1 MKYVFKVS
9 SKLNIYCFPEV
20 NFLSSRGIL
29 LLARDHSD
37 ERRLAVLDVEGI
49 IIPKR
54 LYLFLQTSKQLGVPR
69 IFHIIFLGFLYE
81 IGFFTL
87 GRALKAIYRLFEG
100 VPQDEFHQTMQSI
113 PLIPGV
119 TQVFQRLKET
129 GYHIA
134 LISSGIPGFLVEELA
149 TRLGA
154 DYAYGIEMEVVDG
167 EVTGKIGGV
176 AIQVKGKAKIL
187 ERILK
192 ENNYL
197 RRNCLVV
204 ADDRNNLSMF
214 PLVAKTIGYNPDAL
228 LMSKC
233 DYAVSGSLL
242 EIIPFL
248 ETPVKSRTV
257 SYTRNDVLREV
268 IHMGSF
274 LIPLLCHFFNVNRY
288 VLAAVILATA
298 VIYAF
303 SELARGLGISFPP
316 FTTITNKVAVG
327 EEQWGFATSPT
338 LFALSIFIA
347 LTLYPPRTGF
357 AAITILTL
365 GDGTARLVGKKFGRR
380 VLPHNKAKKL
390 EGTVAGILLSAAAS
404 LLFVSPSKA
413 IAASIIGMIV
423 ETIPLPIN
431 DNILIPLVAAVALTV
446 IP

>member
-1 MKYVFKVS
+1 MKHVFKVS

-20 NFLSSRGIL
+20 NLLSSRGTL
-29 LLARDHSD
+29 LLTRGHSD
-37 ERRLAVLDVEGI
+37 ELRLAVFDVEGI

-54 LYLFLQTSKQLGVPR
+54 LYLFLQASKRLGVPR

-100 VPQDEFHQTMQSI
+100 VPQDEFHQTMQAI
-113 PLIPGV
+113 PIIPGV
-119 TQVFQRLKET
+119 TQVFQRLKEM

-134 LISSGIPGFLVEELA
+134 LISSGIPDFLVEELA
-149 TRLGA
+149 TQLGA

-167 EVTGKIGGV
+167 EVTGKIGGIV
-176 AIQVKGKAKIL
+176 IEASGKAKVL
-187 ERILK
+187 ERIIK
-192 ENNYL
+192 EKKYL

-228 LMSKC
+228 LGTEC

-242 EIIPFL
+242 DIIPFL
-248 ETPVKSRTV
+248 ETPVKTRAV
-257 SYTRNDVLREV
+257 SYTRNDALREV

-288 VLAAVILATA
+288 ALAAVILATA
-298 VIYAF
+298 VVYAF
-303 SELARGLGISFPP
+303 SELARGVGISFPP

-365 GDGTARLVGKKFGRR
+365 GDGTARLVGKKLGRR
-380 VLPHNKAKKL
+380 VLPYNKAKKL
-390 EGTVAGILLSAAAS
+390 EGTLAGILLSAAAS

-413 IAASIIGMIV
+413 IAASIISMIV
-423 ETIPLPIN
+423 ETLPLPIN
-431 DNILIPLVAAVALTV
+431 DNILIPLVAAVVLTA